1 VDQFSP
7 HANDRREG
15 QGTWR
20 ALAAAATKSMREAY
34 TELTK
39 PGTAARTAFLLAE
52 TAKMV
57 E

>member
-1 VDQFSP
+1 LSP
-7 HANDRREG
+7 HANDLHER
-15 QGTWR
+15 QGTR
-20 ALAAAATKSMREAY
+20 VALAAAATKSMREAY

-39 PGTAARTAFLLAE
+39 PGTAARSAFLLAE